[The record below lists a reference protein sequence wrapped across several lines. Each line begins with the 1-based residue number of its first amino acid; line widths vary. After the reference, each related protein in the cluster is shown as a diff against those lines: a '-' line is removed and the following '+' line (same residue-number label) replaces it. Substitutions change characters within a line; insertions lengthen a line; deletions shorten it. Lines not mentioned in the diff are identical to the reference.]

1 MALRGMMDLHYIVEQ
16 PITFAS
22 LTAGV
27 LLGEMLPVKIP
38 RRGNDEML
46 TLSTAFSMAL
56 LLAGGLGPAL
66 IAQGIGSVIQDV
78 ASGKVGWRSRFNL
91 GQYTIALIARDA
103 CDEGGLPH
111 LGHPLGSP
119 VRPPASCPRC

>member
-1 MALRGMMDLHYIVEQ
+1 MLDLHYIVEQ

-78 ASGKVGWRSRFNL
+78 ASGNGTAVVATG
-91 GQYTIALIARDA
+91 TITMANTNVSQDA
-103 CDEGGLPH
+103 CKGAPLTLH
-111 LGHPLGSP
+111 LTSN
-119 VRPPASCPRC
+119 

>member
-1 MALRGMMDLHYIVEQ
+1 
-16 PITFAS
+16 
-22 LTAGV
+22 
-27 LLGEMLPVKIP
+27 MLPVKIP

-91 GQYTIALIARDA
+91 GQYTIALIAANLAMRA
-103 CDEGGLPH
+103 ISNISGMPAA
-111 LGHPLGSP
+111 HPLT
-119 VRPPASCPRC
+119 RASCPRC